1 MRPNA
6 TGQKASLDT
15 RQYADGAAYFN
26 AAAFVR
32 TPQFA
37 FGNVSR
43 TVPDVRNPGNVNWDD
58 LIEKRMSISERIA
71 LDFRTELY
79 NAPNQVIFG
88 GPVTSVT
95 SADFGKIRLNQVNTP
110 RQIQFGLRLSF

>member
-6 TGQKASLDT
+6 TGQKAKLDD
-15 RQYADGAAYFN
+15 RQYVDGAPYFN

-32 TPQFA
+32 TPQFT

-43 TVPDVRNPGNVNWDD
+43 TLPDVRVPGNVNWDV
-58 LIEKRMSISERIA
+58 LIEKRMLITERFN

-79 NAPNQVIFG
+79 NAVNQVIFA
-88 GPVTSVT
+88 GPVGSVT

-110 RQIQFGLRLSF
+110 RQIQFGLRMSF